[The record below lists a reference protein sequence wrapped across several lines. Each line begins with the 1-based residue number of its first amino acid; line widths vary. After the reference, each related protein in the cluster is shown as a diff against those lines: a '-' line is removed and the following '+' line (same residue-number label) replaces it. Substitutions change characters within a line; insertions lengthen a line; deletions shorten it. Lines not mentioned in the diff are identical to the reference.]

1 MHCTV
6 QASGYWGT
14 LHRLEKEKISE
25 AVAKVVDILEFSFDA
40 NE

>member
-1 MHCTV
+1 MQCTL

-25 AVAKVVDILEFSFDA
+25 AVAKVVDARVSLDA